1 MSSRGMTLGQY
12 QYKGVIRYQGPEGDM
27 QSQQFF
33 TPTFTIAEA
42 ALVVSPTKMNVFYRG
57 VPNPV
62 EVSVPGV
69 ANNKLRV
76 SISDGH
82 SIKKQ
87 SDGTYKVFVE
97 MERNRHI
104 ADNIYEVL
112 DGVKKIAGLDN
123 LKFRYYKNFTSK
135 DATMENLDS
144 FIPKDPNNYGL
155 TRNQNT
161 MENYKNFFSKG
172 YIDSVDMLEN
182 TIICKKVYADP
193 LAFEFVEFGD
203 KKEVLENIDGK
214 FDIMESYPE
223 ILFLTKYLGNYNIS
237 KYGNSLVFENEDKAL
252 VLKRIQK

>member
-1 MSSRGMTLGQY
+1 MGLRAGDLKAMLFDIFEIDSFKSKMGDDEDIVTLSFSVRD
-12 QYKGVIRYQGPEGDM
+12 KAPADDLVKFLEGGYSFILDADA
-27 QSQQFF
+27 
-33 TPTFTIAEA
+33 TAGE
-42 ALVVSPTKMNVFYRG
+42 
-57 VPNPV
+57 
-62 EVSVPGV
+62 
-69 ANNKLRV
+69 
-76 SISDGH
+76 
-82 SIKKQ
+82 Q
-87 SDGTYKVFVE
+87 SDGTYKVFVK

-252 VLKRIQK
+252 VLKRK